1 MTNPGKDTRP
11 WQSFLPCLAFLC
23 LGLAGFAPTVFAAES
38 VDGVRLWRAPDST
51 RVVFDLSGPVE
62 HSMFSLDNPS
72 RLVIDVESTAFA
84 ASLAGI
90 SLHETPIENIRTGVR
105 SGGDLRVVFDLRKKV
120 DPNSF
125 LLAKHGDKSDRLVI
139 DLNDLQSAP
148 VEIVEPA
155 NLGRR
160 DIIIA
165 IDAGHGGEDPGAIGS
180 NRIYEKNVVLDIS
193 RELARIV
200 DAAPG
205 YRAELIRTGDYA
217 IALKKR
223 RALARQKRADLF
235 VSIHADA
242 FKHTSA
248 RGASVYALNPHGRR
262 ATSETARYLAQRE
275 NEADLIG
282 GVGTVSLSDKDEV
295 LAGMLLDLS
304 MTATLS
310 SSLEI
315 GDHVLRSMGGMAHL
329 HKNQVEQADFAV
341 LRSPDMP
348 SLLVETGFI
357 SNPGE
362 AKRLSTPTY
371 RRKMAQQIFAG
382 VQNYFNRTPPPGSY
396 VAWRQRNGG
405 EGFGEHVIMRG
416 ETLSGIAE
424 RYNIS
429 VSDLR
434 SVNKLSNTVIRV
446 GQRLKIPTS

>member
-1 MTNPGKDTRP
+1 MRP
-11 WQSFLPCLAFLC
+11 RQSFLRCLAFFC
-23 LGLAGFAPTVFAAES
+23 LGLAVFAPRVFAAES
-38 VDGVRLWRAPDST
+38 VNGVRLWRAPDST

-62 HSMFSLDNPS
+62 HSVFSLDNPR
-72 RLVIDVESTAFA
+72 RLVIDVSQTSFA
-84 ASLAGI
+84 ASLSDLPLEG
-90 SLHETPIENIRTGVR
+90 TPIENIRTGVR
-105 SGGDLRVVFDLRKKV
+105 NGGDLRVVFDLRSAV
-120 DPNSF
+120 EPNSF

-139 DLNDLQSAP
+139 DLNDLKSSAKS

-160 DIIIA
+160 DIIVA

-193 RELARIV
+193 RELAKIV
-200 DAAPG
+200 DATPG

-217 IALKKR
+217 IALKQR
-223 RALARQKRADLF
+223 RILARQKRADLF
-235 VSIHADA
+235 ISIHADA

-275 NEADLIG
+275 NESDLIG

-310 SSLEI
+310 SSLEV
-315 GDHVLRSMGGMAHL
+315 GDYVLHSVGGMAHL

-362 AKRLSTPTY
+362 AKRLSTPSY

-382 VQNYFNRTPPPGSY
+382 VQNYFNRIPPPGTL
-396 VAWRQRNGG
+396 VAWRQRSGG
-405 EGFGEHVIMRG
+405 EGGGEHIIMRG

-424 RYNIS
+424 RYNVS
-429 VSDLR
+429 VSDLL
-434 SVNKLSNTVIRV
+434 SVNKLTDTVIRV